1 MDAPATKPAPT
12 LKPGQVFFKGRVAA
26 VQKRGQFTYTLC
38 KLPAEDEFSNPST
51 IEIQSKARF
60 ASVGDDFTA
69 HCKVAGYGRT
79 YERKNDDGEK
89 ETVHTADHR
98 FYLIES

>member
-1 MDAPATKPAPT
+1 METPATKTAAT
-12 LKPGQVFFKGRVAA
+12 LKPGQVFFKGRIVG

-38 KLPAEDEFSNPST
+38 RLPAEDEFSNPST
-51 IEIQSKARF
+51 VEIQSKTRF
-60 ASVGDDFTA
+60 GSAGEDFTA
-69 HCKVAGYGRT
+69 HCKVAGYGRS

-98 FYLIES
+98 FYLIEA